1 MDYEHEPKKQIF
13 HPVHL
18 IKGEHYEHDGFVE
31 KNVREWFEKGNAGS
45 EKKWDLSSLNITRVA
60 FYKLSWFFLP

>member
-1 MDYEHEPKKQIF
+1 MDYEHEPEKQIF

-31 KNVREWFEKGNAGS
+31 KEVRNWFEKG
-45 EKKWDLSSLNITRVA
+45 KIRTP
-60 FYKLSWFFLP
+60 KLV